1 MKEKPDMYQII
12 STLKSKRKRRGKVRF
27 PNFKKLPIKFRP

>member
-12 STLKSKRKRRGKVRF
+12 STFKNKRKRRGKVGF
-27 PNFKKLPIKFRP
+27 LNFKKLPIK